1 MDKGKLH
8 ELTLLKSISSIVVL
22 AVNSGLNE
30 EFFDK
35 ANPYICY
42 LAERQGI
49 TKMQAVLLSLFIEIC
64 TTGSSA
70 DFSDLARFLNCKNVE
85 VLQYMDAVNELV
97 KMGMLR
103 EKTDEK
109 RGESCYCMPLS
120 LLSGFAKNETY
131 KPKSYI
137 NATGIEFFQHVYSI
151 THLRY
156 TNQLSTEILV
166 DEVLRVIDENPQL
179 HFVKSLREI
188 GLPRLNEVV
197 LTHMCRHLIIDGT
210 ENVPMNHLS
219 FLFDSFNSKSFFEH
233 ALVSGNHCL
242 IREGWIENASADGFR
257 DSECYRLTEKSR
269 ELLLSEFNLQ
279 IKGDNKYSFIHQ
291 EDIIPKSLFFNEQVE
306 QQLNCLSE
314 LLNENNYSGICN
326 RLKAKGHRQGFA
338 CLFYGAP
345 GTGKTESVLQLAHK
359 TGRDIM
365 QVDISRIKS
374 MWVGQSE
381 KNIKALFD
389 YYRNITKRSK
399 SVPILLFNEADGV
412 IGKRKQN
419 VEQSIDKMENSIQN
433 IILQEMESLDGIMIA
448 TTNLVQNIDSAFERR
463 FLYKV
468 KFDRPGFDQRT
479 KIWHSMLPS
488 LTDES
493 LHNLASCYDFSGG
506 QIENIARKCDIQ
518 TILYGEHTVNDEAIL
533 QFCKEEGIASEKGRK
548 IGFSLS

>member
-1 MDKGKLH
+1 MDKDNH
-8 ELTLLKSISSIVVL
+8 QELTLLKSISSIVIM
-22 AVNSGLNE
+22 AANSGLNE

-35 ANPYICY
+35 ADPYISY
-42 LAERQGI
+42 FAERQGI

-64 TTGSSA
+64 TTGSNT

-85 VLQYMDAVNELV
+85 VLQYMDEVNELV

-120 LLSGFAKNETY
+120 LLSSFAKDETY
-131 KPKSYI
+131 KPKSYM
-137 NATGIEFFQHVYSI
+137 NASGIEFFQHVYSI

-156 TNQLSTEILV
+156 INQLSTEILV

-219 FLFDSFNSKSFFEH
+219 FLFDSLNSKSFFEQ
-233 ALVSGNHCL
+233 ALVSGTHCL
-242 IREGWIENASADGFR
+242 IKGGWVENAPIDGFR
-257 DSECYRLTEKSR
+257 DSECYRLTEKAR
-269 ELLLSEFNLQ
+269 ETLLSGFNLQ
-279 IKGDNKYSFIHQ
+279 VKGDNKYSFIHQ

-314 LLNENNYSGICN
+314 LLNENNYSGICS

-345 GTGKTESVLQLAHK
+345 GTGKTESALQLAHK

-399 SVPILLFNEADGV
+399 RVPILLFNEADGV
-412 IGKRKQN
+412 IGKRKQD
-419 VEQSIDKMENSIQN
+419 VEKSIDKMENSIQN

-448 TTNLVQNIDSAFERR
+448 TTNLVQNIDDAFERR
-463 FLYKV
+463 FLYKI
-468 KFDRPGFDQRT
+468 KFEKPKQEQKV
-479 KIWHSMLPS
+479 KIWQS
-488 LTDES
+488 LIPAISE
-493 LHNLASCYDFSGG
+493 NIANMLASNYDFSGG
-506 QIENIARKCDIQ
+506 QIENIARKFDVDA
-518 TILYGEHTVNDEAIL
+518 ILYGDDAINEDKLIQYCADECI
-533 QFCKEEGIASEKGRK
+533 IKGNKAK
-548 IGFSLS
+548 IGFV